1 MKKLLTGKAFKRK
14 LQSRKLTVIVI
25 IRFVMILL
33 AGYPLLVS
41 AGGETLRDGGYR
53 VKEKVVD
60 RKGEPLPGVT
70 IRLDSTTVGSVTGQ
84 DGTFVLLLP
93 ERKAC
98 LFFVYRLRNGTG
110 EIQRGNGP
118 FTRDVERKSCGS
130 G

>member
-1 MKKLLTGKAFKRK
+1 M
-14 LQSRKLTVIVI
+14 I

-41 AGGETLRDGGYR
+41 AGEGNAPRDGGYCKR
-53 VKEKVVD
+53 ERVD
-60 RKGEPLPGVT
+60 RKGELLPGVT

-84 DGTFVLLLP
+84 DGTLFSCC
-93 ERKAC
+93 RRGRRAC
-98 LFFVYRLRNGTG
+98 FLVYRLRNGTG
-110 EIQRGNGP
+110 EITGKRP